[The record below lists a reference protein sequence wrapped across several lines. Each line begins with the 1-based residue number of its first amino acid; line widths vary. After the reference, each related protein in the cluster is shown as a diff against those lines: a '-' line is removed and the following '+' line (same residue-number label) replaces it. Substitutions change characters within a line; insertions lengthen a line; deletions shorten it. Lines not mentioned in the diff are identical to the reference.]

1 MINQQISSFLFNSG
15 IINIVMKIT
24 DIIKETTSGAI
35 ATVATPLFKKP
46 IKRVREFGA
55 DNAQTTTSDPAQA
68 AQQAQKLKQNLNQ
81 LKGAGV
87 EIDPNKDAE
96 DPANAAGIA
105 GAVEKALADPT
116 LAPQIKNTLQKAQQ
130 KTGQ

>member
-1 MINQQISSFLFNSG
+1 
-15 IINIVMKIT
+15 MKINEV
-24 DIIKETTSGAI
+24 IIKETTAGAV
-35 ATVATPLFKKP
+35 ATVAAPLFKKP

-55 DNAQTTTSDPAQA
+55 DNGQSMTSNPAQA

-96 DPANAAGIA
+96 DPSNAAGIA

-116 LAPQIKNTLQKAQQ
+116 LAPQIKSTLQKAQQ

>member
-1 MINQQISSFLFNSG
+1 
-15 IINIVMKIT
+15 MKIT
-24 DIIKETTSGAI
+24 DIIIETTAGGV

-55 DNAQTTTSDPAQA
+55 DNNQNAANPAQA
-68 AQQAQKLKQNLNQ
+68 AQQAQKLKTNLTQ

-87 EIDPNKDAE
+87 DIDPNKGAA
-96 DPANAAGIA
+96 DPNNAANIA
-105 GAVEKALADPT
+105 GAVEKALADPSLST
-116 LAPQIKNTLQKAQQ
+116 QLKSTLQKAQQ

>member
-1 MINQQISSFLFNSG
+1 MKSSEF
-15 IINIVMKIT
+15 
-24 DIIKETTSGAI
+24 IKETTAGAV

-55 DNAQTTTSDPAQA
+55 DNGQTMTSDPAQA
-68 AQQAQKLKQNLNQ
+68 AQQAQKLKQGLNQ

-87 EIDPNKDAE
+87 EIDPSKDAE
-96 DPANAAGIA
+96 DPSNAAGIA
-105 GAVEKALADPT
+105 GAVEKALADPS
-116 LAPQIKNTLQKAQQ
+116 LAPQIKSTLQKAQQ